1 MRHCLPLASIAA
13 ASAGRRIKSLSP
25 AYPEQNRDHQRN
37 QQTCRNRKVETESFA
52 HNIDIA
58 RQVPKWKSGKPGPCK
73 TGDQQGY
80 AGNDHETLHMSI
92 HLHYWI
98 TASMSDSCMDTGE
111 FSMRNQEPRQEQEAG
126 KPIEPGYP
134 PREPITPPSE
144 PLVPPSEPHVP
155 PPEPV
160 TPPPEPL
167 APSSAPVAQQG
178 SNDAEA

>member
-37 QQTCRNRKVETESFA
+37 QQTCCNRKVETESFA

-58 RQVPKWKSGKPGPCK
+58 RQVPEWKSGKPGPRK

-80 AGNDHETLHMSI
+80 AGNDHETLHISI
-92 HLHYWI
+92 DLHFHCRI
-98 TASMSDSCMDTGE
+98 TASMSNSWMDTGE
-111 FSMRNQEPRQEQEAG
+111 FSMRNQEARQEQEAE

-144 PLVPPSEPHVP
+144 PIVPPSEPHAP
-155 PPEPV
+155 PPEPVTPPQEPV

-167 APSSAPVAQQG
+167 ASSSAPVA
-178 SNDAEA
+178 